1 MGRRAKNAQKLLML
15 LYKEPM
21 VNSVT
26 VSKRLKI
33 SNVAA
38 HQLVK
43 SMSDADILVELTG
56 FKRNRLFQFKRYFD
70 LFLT

>member
-1 MGRRAKNAQKLLML
+1 MIRQ
-15 LYKEPM
+15 EFC
-21 VNSVT
+21 
-26 VSKRLKI
+26 
-33 SNVAA
+33 NVAA

-43 SMSDADILVELTG
+43 SMSDAGILVEMTG